1 MMARVVVNVRE
12 NDRSGVKRRRKF
24 MEGEGDFVDVGGGN
38 GLSTCRKLNTN
49 KAGAG
54 AGAGRWQAAE

>member
-1 MMARVVVNVRE
+1 MARVVVNVRE

-24 MEGEGDFVDVGGGN
+24 MEGEGGFVDVGGGN

-49 KAGAG
+49 KAG
-54 AGAGRWQAAE
+54 